1 MSDRRRETRVLDAT
15 RAPDPEEGLGLPIDQ
30 SATWGLESAQEG
42 AELSRATAPTR
53 FYSRWGNPTVRR
65 LETAVADLEGAE
77 AALATASGMGA
88 IASALFHVAR
98 GTDHIVAQRSLYTA
112 TTEILGRFFDDLG
125 VTTAFVPGTD
135 PEAFQEAITP
145 ETGVVYLETPSNP
158 LLEISDIRAIS
169 EIARDDGVPVF
180 VDNTFA
186 SPLNQ
191 RPLELGA
198 DLSLHSAT
206 KYLSGHSDVTGGV
219 LCGSEDLVQDIWTTY
234 KVLGPSLAPNDAFL
248 IHRGLKTLALRIE
261 RHNQNALSLAE
272 RLADHPA
279 IERVHY
285 PGLKDHPGHEVAA
298 AQMDGFGGMLSFE
311 IAGGREA
318 GRTVMESVEVCTLGV
333 SLGGVETLIQHPA
346 SMTHAPLT
354 PEELEAAG
362 IPQGLIRLSVG
373 VEHIE
378 DLWDDLSSALDAA

>member
-1 MSDRRRETRVLDAT
+1 MTERRRETRVLDAT
-15 RAPDPEEGLGLPIDQ
+15 RSEDPDQGLGLPIEQ
-30 SATWGLESAQEG
+30 SATWGLETAAEG

-65 LETAVADLEGAE
+65 VETAVAQLEGAE

-98 GTDHIVAQRSLYTA
+98 STEHVVAQRSLYTA
-112 TTEILGRFFDDLG
+112 TTEIMGRFYDDLG
-125 VTTAFVPGTD
+125 LSTTFVPGTD
-135 PEAFQEAITP
+135 TDAFQEVITP
-145 ETGVVYLETPSNP
+145 ETGLVYLETPSNP
-158 LLEISDIRAIS
+158 LLEISDIQAIS
-169 EIARDDGVPVF
+169 EIAQDQDVPVF

-198 DLSLHSAT
+198 TLSLHSAT

-219 LCGSEDLVQDIWTTY
+219 LCGPEAWVEDIWSTY
-234 KVLGPSLAPNDAFL
+234 KLLGPSLAPHDAFL

-261 RHNQNALSLAE
+261 RHNENALALAE
-272 RLADHPA
+272 RLAEHPT
-279 IERVHY
+279 IERVYH
-285 PGLKDHPGHEVAA
+285 PGLKDHPGHDVAA

-311 IAGGREA
+311 VTGGREA

-354 PEELEAAG
+354 AEELEAAG

-373 VEHIE
+373 VEHAE
-378 DLWDDLSSALDAA
+378 DLWEDLSTALDRV

>member
-1 MSDRRRETRVLDAT
+1 MTERRRETRVLDAT
-15 RAPDPEEGLGLPIDQ
+15 RAEDPDQGLGLPIEQ
-30 SATWGLESAQEG
+30 SATWGLETAAEG

-65 LETAVADLEGAE
+65 VETAVAELEGAE

-98 GTDHIVAQRSLYTA
+98 STDHVVAQRSLYTA
-112 TTEILGRFFDDLG
+112 TTEILGRCFDDLG
-125 VTTAFVPGTD
+125 LSTTFVPGTD
-135 PEAFQEAITP
+135 TDAFQEAITP
-145 ETGVVYLETPSNP
+145 DTGLVYLETPSNP

-169 EIARDDGVPVF
+169 EIAEDQDVPVF

-198 DLSLHSAT
+198 TLSLHSAT

-219 LCGSEDLVQDIWTTY
+219 LCGSEAWVEDIWSTY
-234 KVLGPSLAPNDAFL
+234 KLLGPSLAPNEAFL

-261 RHNQNALSLAE
+261 RHNENALALAE
-272 RLADHPA
+272 RLTEHPA
-279 IERVHY
+279 IERVHH
-285 PGLKDHPGHEVAA
+285 PGLKDHPGHDVAA

-311 IAGGREA
+311 VAGGRET

-354 PEELEAAG
+354 PEELAAAG

-373 VEHIE
+373 VEHVE
-378 DLWDDLSSALDAA
+378 DLWEDLSTALDRV